1 MIDGDPTD
9 LGELRQR
16 FPAWHI
22 SVSWSTRAT
31 GPDARV
37 LRAQHG
43 SLVLTAWSVPE
54 LAEQIEGTE
63 PSR

>member
-1 MIDGDPTD
+1 MIGEDPTD
-9 LGELRQR
+9 LGELRQC
-16 FPAWHI
+16 FPSWHI
-22 SVSWSTRAT
+22 TVSWITRAT

-43 SLVLTAWSVPE
+43 SRVLTAWSAPE
-54 LAEQIEGTE
+54 LAEQIEDTE